1 MSWFRRL
8 TNLLRSNRHSRDLD
22 REIGFHLAERADDLV
37 ASGMPEAIARREARR
52 RFGNRGALKERTRDV
67 DTFAWLD
74 ALLADIRQAAR
85 ALRAH
90 PGFAIVAVLS
100 LGLGI
105 GANTAIF
112 SLINSVMLKS
122 LPVRHPETL
131 LKVTMGKDGGE
142 NFSNPVWEQL
152 RDHPELY
159 AGAFAYNQ
167 SRFDLAQGG
176 EVRSVDAE
184 WVSGDYFRT
193 LGVGA
198 ILGRTIARE
207 DDVRSCPAIA
217 VLSYGLW
224 QNEFGGARA
233 AIGKTLMVNSHPFT
247 IVGVVDRAFFGM
259 EVGRQTQIYAPICA
273 APTNGGIPTALE
285 ERVLWWLNILVRSPA
300 GATAAQTG
308 VRLAALAPAVF
319 AATLPPQ
326 WHPDDQASYLKRT
339 LMAEPAANGFSDLRL
354 EYAAAL
360 RVLMVVVALVLLIAC
375 ANVANLLLARATV
388 RQHEA
393 AVRLALGAGRA
404 RLIRLMLTEAM
415 LLSLLGAA
423 LGVLFASW
431 GTRLL
436 MSFLSMSGD
445 ASWLD
450 LAIDRPVLGFT
461 MVTAV
466 ASGMLFGLAP
476 AWRSAQAD
484 PQNALKAQGRSV
496 VGRSRR
502 GVGWALV
509 AGQVALSF
517 VLLTSA
523 ALLLNS
529 FRNLTTTHA
538 GFQRSGVLLVN
549 TELSDTGSALTDVI
563 LERMRALPGVRSAAF
578 STMTPLGNG
587 GEISMVALDGV
598 PVTAKIGIQSG
609 INHVSVNYFTTMG
622 TRLLR
627 GREISSADNATSP
640 PVALISESVARALFG
655 SADPIGKRLRG
666 RTPTEV
672 IGVVEDA
679 RFRSLRDSASAM
691 VYSPAT
697 QRGRPLTDFAIEL
710 RSDVPPA
717 TLITSV
723 KSVMASVSPSAS
735 LEFTTLSD
743 QVARSLSRDRLLAT
757 LATFFGGVALLL
769 ALIGLYGTMSYNV
782 ARRKNEIGIRIALGA
797 AHERVIRM
805 VIGEVSVVVLA
816 GLGVGVLLALAATRL
831 VASFL
836 FGLTASD
843 PVTWIA
849 SAGILLGV
857 ALLAGAAPAWRAA
870 RMNPM
875 TALRE
880 E

>member
-1 MSWFRRL
+1 MSWLQRL
-8 TNLLRSNRHSRDLD
+8 VNAIRPGPLSHELDTEIDTHLR
-22 REIGFHLAERADDLV
+22 ERTDDLV
-37 ASGMPEAIARREARR
+37 AEGMPRHDAEAEARR
-52 RFGNRGALKERTRDV
+52 RFGNRGVMKERTRDGDIV
-67 DTFAWLD
+67 AWLD
-74 ALLADIRQAAR
+74 ALLADIRQAGR
-85 ALRAH
+85 SLRAN
-90 PGFAIVAVLS
+90 PGFTIVAVLS
-100 LGLGI
+100 LALGI

-112 SLINSVMLKS
+112 SLINAVMLRS

-131 LKVTMGKDGGE
+131 LKVTMGADGGE
-142 NFSNPVWEQL
+142 TFTNPIWEAL
-152 RDHPELY
+152 RSHPEVY
-159 AGAFAYNQ
+159 AGAFAYSQ
-167 SRFDLAQGG
+167 GQVDLAQGG
-176 EVRSVDAE
+176 EVRPVDAE
-184 WVSGDYFRT
+184 WVSGNYFGT
-193 LGVGA
+193 LGVPA
-198 ILGRTIARE
+198 IVGHAITSE
-207 DDVRSCPAIA
+207 DDVRGCPAIA
-217 VLSYGLW
+217 VISWGLW
-224 QNEFGGARA
+224 QNEFGGARN
-233 AIGKTLMVNSHPFT
+233 AIGGTLMVNSHPFT

-259 EVGRQTQIYAPICA
+259 EVGRQAQIFAPICA
-273 APTNGGIPTALE
+273 APTNGGIPAGLD
-285 ERVLWWLNILVRSPA
+285 ERALWWLNIVVRPPV

-308 VRLAALAPAVF
+308 ARLAVVAPAVF

-326 WHPDDQASYLKRT
+326 WRADDQAGYLKRT
-339 LMAEPAANGFSDLRL
+339 LVVEPAANGFSELRL
-354 EYAAAL
+354 QYAGAL

-415 LLSLLGAA
+415 LLSMLGAA
-423 LGVLFASW
+423 LGVLFASR

-450 LAIDRPVLGFT
+450 LAIDRRVLAFT
-461 MVTAV
+461 MIVAVTCGV
-466 ASGMLFGLAP
+466 LFGLAP

-484 PQNALKAQGRSV
+484 PQAALKAQGRSV

-502 GVGWALV
+502 QVGPALV

-523 ALLLNS
+523 GLLLNS
-529 FRNLTTTHA
+529 FRNLMNTHA
-538 GFQRSGVLLVN
+538 GFDRSGVLLV
-549 TELSDTGSALTDVI
+549 DTHLADTSAVLPGVI
-563 LERMRALPGVRSAAF
+563 LERLRALPGARSVAY

-587 GEISMVALDGV
+587 GEITTVAPESAPL
-598 PVTAKIGIQSG
+598 TAGGGIQSG
-609 INHVSVNYFTTMG
+609 VNHISMNYFATIG
-622 TRLLR
+622 TRVLR
-627 GREISSADNATSP
+627 GRDVSPADNTTSL
-640 PVALISESVARALFG
+640 PVALISEGVARKLFG
-655 SADPIGKRLRG
+655 LADPIGKRLQG
-666 RTPTEV
+666 RVPTEV
-672 IGVVEDA
+672 IGIVEDS
-679 RFRSLRDSASAM
+679 RFRSLRDSAGGM
-691 VYSPAT
+691 VYRPAA
-697 QRGRPLTDFAIEL
+697 QAGRPLTDFTIEI

-717 TLITSV
+717 TLITGV

-735 LEFTTLSD
+735 LEFTTLGD

-757 LATFFGGVALLL
+757 LATFFGGLALLL

-782 ARRKNEIGIRIALGA
+782 ARRRNEIGIRIALGA
-797 AHERVIRM
+797 ARERVIRM
-805 VIGEVSVVVLA
+805 VIGEVSVVVVT
-816 GLGVGVLLALAATRL
+816 GLVIGVALALAATRL

-843 PVTWIA
+843 PVTWIG
-849 SAGILLGV
+849 SAGVLLGV

>member
-1 MSWFRRL
+1 MAWYSRL
-8 TNLLRSNRHSRDLD
+8 TNLFRSDRHSRELD
-22 REIGFHLAERADDLV
+22 REMGFHLAERVDELTAT
-37 ASGMPEAIARREARR
+37 GMPEAEARREARR
-52 RFGNRGALKERTRDV
+52 RFGNRGVMKERTRDA
-67 DTFAWLD
+67 DIFAWLD

-85 ALRAH
+85 ALGSNR
-90 PGFAIVAVLS
+90 GFALVAVLS

-112 SLINSVMLKS
+112 SLINTVMLKS

-131 LKVTMGKDGGE
+131 LKVTMGKDGDV
-142 NFSNPVWEQL
+142 FTNPIWEQL
-152 RDHPELY
+152 RGHPELY
-159 AGAFAYNQ
+159 ASAFAYSQ
-167 SRFDLAQGG
+167 ARFDLAPSG
-176 EVRSVDAE
+176 EARAVDGE
-184 WVSGDYFRT
+184 WVSGDYFAT
-193 LGVGA
+193 LGMPA
-198 ILGRTIARE
+198 MLGRTITRE
-207 DDVRSCPAIA
+207 DDIRGCSAIA

-224 QNEFGGARA
+224 QNEFGGARN
-233 AIGKTLMVNSHPFT
+233 AIGKTMMVNSHPFT
-247 IVGVVDRAFFGM
+247 IVGVVDRSFFGM
-259 EVGRQTQIYAPICA
+259 EVGRQTQLYAPICA
-273 APTNGGIPTALE
+273 APTNGGIPAGLD
-285 ERVLWWLNILVRSPA
+285 ERALWWLNIVFRSPA
-300 GATAAQTG
+300 GATAGQTAA
-308 VRLAALAPAVF
+308 RLAALAPAVY
-319 AATLPPQ
+319 AATVPPQ
-326 WHPDDQASYLKRT
+326 WHAADQAGYLKRT
-339 LMAEPAANGFSDLRL
+339 LEAAPAATGFSDLRL
-354 EYAAAL
+354 EYAGAL

-404 RLIRLMLTEAM
+404 RLIRLMLTEAL
-415 LLSLLGAA
+415 LLSMLGAA

-436 MSFLSMSGD
+436 MGFLIEGGD
-445 ASWLD
+445 GTWLD
-450 LAIDRPVLGFT
+450 LAIDRRVLAFT

-466 ASGMLFGLAP
+466 ASGVLFGLAP

-484 PQNALKAQGRSV
+484 PQNALKAQGRTV

-502 GVGWALV
+502 GAGWALV

-523 ALLLNS
+523 GLLLNS
-529 FRNLTTTHA
+529 FRNLTGTHA
-538 GFQRSGVLLVN
+538 GFQRNGVLLVN
-549 TELSDTGSALTDVI
+549 TQLNDTSAALPGLI

-578 STMTPLGNG
+578 STSTPLGNS
-587 GEISMVALDGV
+587 GEFTV
-598 PVTAKIGIQSG
+598 
-609 INHVSVNYFTTMG
+609 VSVDGATASAENGVQSRTSQVSAGYFATIG

-627 GREISSADNATSP
+627 GRDVSPHDDAISP
-640 PVALISESVARALFG
+640 LVAVLSESLARKLFG
-655 SADPIGKRLRG
+655 ATDPIGRRLRG
-666 RTPTEV
+666 PTPIEV
-672 IGVVEDA
+672 VGVVEDSK
-679 RFRSLRDSASAM
+679 FGSLRDTASMM
-691 VYSPAT
+691 VYHPAA
-697 QRGRPLTDFAIEL
+697 QARRPLHNFTLEL

-717 TLITSV
+717 TLITGA
-723 KSVMASVSPSAS
+723 KSVMASVSPTAS
-735 LEFTTLSD
+735 LQFTTLSE
-743 QVARSLSRDRLLAT
+743 QVMWSLSRDRLLAT
-757 LATFFGGVALLL
+757 LATFFGGIALLL

-797 AHERVIRM
+797 ARERVIRM
-805 VIGEVSVVVLA
+805 VIGEVAVVVAA
-816 GLGVGVLLALAATRL
+816 GLGLGALLALAATRL

-843 PVTWIA
+843 PVTWIG